1 MKKAPEE
8 KAKEAKDKLWAS
20 IVTETENE
28 VDEESSSDDED
39 LEKRFET
46 QSDED

>member
-20 IVTETENE
+20 IEAAAENE
-28 VDEESSSDDED
+28 DEESSSGEED
-39 LEKRFET
+39 P
-46 QSDED
+46 ED

>member
-20 IVTETENE
+20 IVNETENE
-28 VDEESSSDDED
+28 VDEESSSDED
-39 LEKRFET
+39 LEKRFGA